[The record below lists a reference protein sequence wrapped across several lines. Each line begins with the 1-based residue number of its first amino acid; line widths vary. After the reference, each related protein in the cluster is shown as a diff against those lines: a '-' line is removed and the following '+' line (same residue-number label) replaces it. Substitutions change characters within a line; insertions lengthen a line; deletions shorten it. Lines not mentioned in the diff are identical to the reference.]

1 MDGFKDILSMVLYM
15 LAVRYDS
22 TKQNQTIQK
31 YLMEI
36 SQDLIITKEI
46 SKKVKKEHF
55 HVYLTT
61 KWKTKIESQK
71 TAIRRKLR
79 NYIVPEQ
86 YCVQTVKDYNK
97 YMIYILKENDVIYS
111 NIDKEVVKDFKNQSM
126 EINKDKKLPVYKK
139 LFNRWEKYDGNLSL
153 YAWIANTL
161 IIEFDTFC
169 RRQQIQ
175 DYAAYIRIRQSNG
188 KDTEIVLN
196 EEYGLYD
203 WKKHNEDK
211 TNKWYKEQTKNI

>member
-1 MDGFKDILSMVLYM
+1 MVLYM
-15 LAVRYDS
+15 IAVRYDS

-79 NYIVPEQ
+79 SYIVPEQ

-111 NIDKEVVKDFKNQSM
+111 NIDKEVVKYFRS
-126 EINKDKKLPVYKK
+126 
-139 LFNRWEKYDGNLSL
+139 
-153 YAWIANTL
+153 
-161 IIEFDTFC
+161 
-169 RRQQIQ
+169 
-175 DYAAYIRIRQSNG
+175 
-188 KDTEIVLN
+188 
-196 EEYGLYD
+196 
-203 WKKHNEDK
+203 
-211 TNKWYKEQTKNI
+211 

>member
-1 MDGFKDILSMVLYM
+1 M
-15 LAVRYDS
+15 
-22 TKQNQTIQK
+22 
-31 YLMEI
+31 
-36 SQDLIITKEI
+36 
-46 SKKVKKEHF
+46 
-55 HVYLTT
+55 
-61 KWKTKIESQK
+61 
-71 TAIRRKLR
+71 
-79 NYIVPEQ
+79 
-86 YCVQTVKDYNK
+86 
-97 YMIYILKENDVIYS
+97 
-111 NIDKEVVKDFKNQSM
+111 
-126 EINKDKKLPVYKK
+126 DKKLPVYKK